1 MARRVASVYLN
12 CLIICA
18 TTTVLVSA
26 LTLNQATTKPRH
38 TKFSTPSTDSS
49 GSPVTSASNAAQNKA
64 ADSGVAYYRLISR
77 MGATCIL
84 LKTDAV
90 VEVNYTLHD
99 LEEQVSAFI
108 PEKALIEGECKE
120 EDKATMR
127 ISWTGYSLII
137 NFAKTPGG
145 ERWYI
150 SLIRLSASPD
160 LPGFHGVSIPR
171 KSSIELYHRNMLIP
185 TPVGKSYS
193 CNEVEVPLET
203 DEDDNPPPGLK
214 GTLLLRLLQVQP
226 FMYKSEDFEP
236 AHECKRQR
244 AFRDETAPI
253 AVGST
258 LAVAVLVT
266 ISGYGVY
273 RYFKVK
279 NVQYNTME

>member
-1 MARRVASVYLN
+1 MEILLHFYLI
-12 CLIICA
+12 LCA
-18 TTTVLVSA
+18 TTWSLASA
-26 LTLNQATTKPRH
+26 LTLKQATTKPRH
-38 TKFSTPSTDSS
+38 TKFSVSTTEETSPLATPVSST
-49 GSPVTSASNAAQNKA
+49 ASKD
-64 ADSGVAYYRLISR
+64 DSGVAYYRMFNDKS
-77 MGATCIL
+77 GATCIL

-90 VEVNYTLHD
+90 VEVRFKLHD
-99 LEEQVSAFI
+99 LDEQADSFI

-120 EDKATMR
+120 EDAAWMR

-150 SLIRLSASPD
+150 SSIELTVSPD
-160 LPGFHGVSIPR
+160 LPQFHGIPIQR
-171 KSSIELYHRNMLIP
+171 KSSIKLYHRQMLIP

-193 CNEVEVPLET
+193 CSEVEIPLET
-203 DEDDNPPPGLK
+203 DEEDNPPPGMH
-214 GTLLLRLLQVQP
+214 GTLYLRLLQVQA
-226 FMYKSEDFEP
+226 FMYRSESFDTSF
-236 AHECKRQR
+236 ECKLQR
-244 AFRDETAPI
+244 SFRDETAPI

-266 ISGYGVY
+266 IAGYAAY